1 MNLLLRDLTYEL
13 CTCISIQDGGENH
26 SISIFAEI
34 QMYLSST
41 IKQSFAQ
48 LTDRR
53 AGQRLLAY

>member
-1 MNLLLRDLTYEL
+1 MGFNLRTVYL
-13 CTCISIQDGGENH
+13 ISIQDGGENH